1 MRLRALLL
9 LVVLGATGCGGSGGG
24 GGSDSTAVAT
34 QDTFP
39 APPLSLRQ
47 LGGGRLTLAGLKGR
61 PAVVTFV
68 YSHCK
73 NTCPLILKA
82 LSTYRSDLGAKANGL
97 QIVAV
102 SVDPAGDTPK
112 AVRAFLKRQRLQGDV
127 RYLLGSS
134 AELKRTWKAW
144 HIFAGPD
151 PKDPEQREHT
161 AAIYGVDASGTVRF
175 VQVAS
180 PLDPAT
186 LETNVTALVKT

>member
-1 MRLRALLL
+1 MRRRALIPL
-9 LVVLGATGCGGSGGG
+9 LVVLGAAGCGGSGGG
-24 GGSDSTAVAT
+24 SDSTGVVT
-34 QDTFP
+34 QDSFP
-39 APPLSLRQ
+39 APPISLHE
-47 LGGGRLTLAGLKGR
+47 LGGQPFTLASLKGR

-73 NTCPLILKA
+73 NTCPLIMKA
-82 LSTYRSDLGAKANGL
+82 LSTYRSDLGSKAHGL

-102 SVDPAGDTPK
+102 SVDPKGDTPE

-127 RYLLGSS
+127 RYLLGTSP
-134 AELKRTWKAW
+134 ELKRTWKAW

-161 AAIYGVDASGTVRF
+161 AAIYGVDAGGTVRF

-180 PLDPAT
+180 PLDPQT
-186 LETNVTALVKT
+186 LETNVTALVRT